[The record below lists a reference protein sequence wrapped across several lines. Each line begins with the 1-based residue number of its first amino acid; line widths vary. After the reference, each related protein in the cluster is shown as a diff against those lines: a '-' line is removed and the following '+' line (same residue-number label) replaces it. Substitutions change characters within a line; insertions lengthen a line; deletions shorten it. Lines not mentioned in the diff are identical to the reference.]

1 MIRQLR
7 YVNALFNRLFFSFF
21 AFSVPVLANSAAE
34 TDWRLSSKPGQCQ
47 GEYIDGL
54 IRTGIAE
61 NIDNDQSIRASSDSA
76 LHVTDHSTTLTGN
89 VSVQQGSQLLN
100 GDFFTM
106 DAQTESYTVEGNVQ
120 LRQKGLLIQGA
131 RVEGNFYSGSAA
143 IDSASFLLHDSHL
156 RGTATSLGKD
166 ERDTLTITE
175 GEFTTCEPD
184 SNTWAIRGKEI
195 ELISSEGYGVARH
208 VTLRIK
214 DVPVAY
220 SPYFR
225 FPIDDSRQSGFL
237 WLAVGQDSDG
247 GTDVAIPYYFNIS
260 PNLDAT
266 YTLRSIWKRGI
277 MHEGELRYLNNYGEN
292 LVAGTFLPSDDQYDE
307 RDQITPANVSGFDK
321 QDRWLGH
328 FSHKGRTGPWSSS
341 VNYTSVSDIDY
352 LDDLGGFTNTNS
364 NFDNALDTANS
375 PALLRTGAI
384 TYTTESWRSNL
395 ELRSFQQQNQ
405 IQRKQYEILPRLT
418 VAGSKS
424 FGLIKSSALLQATVF
439 EKSADIEPEGS
450 RVVADVSTSAPFHNS
465 WGYIT
470 PRLRYIHR
478 SYNLDNE
485 LPGSRDDAIINTGL
499 ASLDM
504 GLTFERRTS
513 IGNKGFH
520 QTLEPR
526 LYYLYAEDKFQDDL
540 PVFDSLIITPS
551 YDGLFRQNRYA
562 GYDRVGDAN
571 QIALG
576 ITTRYLDET
585 TGAQRLSFSAG
596 QIFYMDDRTVNDA
609 DFIGNNPLDDTSP
622 VFISLEAQ
630 AKRLGLRA
638 SYEHDTENNRSNR
651 GSIALRY
658 ISDSDAIFNFSYSMV
673 DKLQQRTL
681 RYREETDLSFR
692 WPLGRTNA
700 WSLVGRWNYG
710 WDEGQTIESLFG
722 VEYNDC
728 CWKTRVVFR
737 RNLKEPRIIA
747 ISAPG
752 SATEFVKDR
761 RADSGIYFE
770 FQLKGLASLGGRLDN
785 LLHNSIPGYN
795 PGR

>member
-1 MIRQLR
+1 MIRQFR
-7 YVNALFNRLFFSFF
+7 YIATLLYSVF
-21 AFSVPVLANSAAE
+21 ACSVPALADSAAE
-34 TDWRLSSKPGQCQ
+34 VDWRTSSNPGQCQ
-47 GEYIDGL
+47 GQYVDG
-54 IRTGIAE
+54 
-61 NIDNDQSIRASSDSA
+61 SINPSTNEHSDSA
-76 LHVTDHSTTLTGN
+76 LPIRASAGSALHVEDHSTTLTGN
-89 VSVQQGSQLLN
+89 VSVSHGSQQLR

-106 DAQTESYTVEGNVQ
+106 DAQTESYTVEGNAQ
-120 LRQKGLLIQGA
+120 LRQKGLLVKGA
-131 RVEGNFYSGSAA
+131 RVEGNFYNDIAA

-156 RGTATSLGKD
+156 RGTAATLTKD
-166 ERDTLTITE
+166 EQETLTITE

-184 SNTWAIRGKEI
+184 SNTWAIQGKEI
-195 ELISSEGYGVARH
+195 ELIKAEGYGIARH

-214 DVPVAY
+214 DVPIAY

-237 WLAVGQDSDG
+237 WPAMGHDSDG
-247 GTDVAIPYYFNIS
+247 GTDVAVPYYFNLK

-266 YTLRSIWKRGI
+266 YTLRSIWKRGV
-277 MHEGELRYLNNYGEN
+277 MHEGELRYRNNYGEN
-292 LVAGTFLPSDDQYDE
+292 LLAGTFLPSDDEYDD
-307 RDQITPANVSGFDK
+307 RDRITAENISGFDK

-328 FSHKGRTGPWSSS
+328 FSHKGRSGPWSSS
-341 VNYTSVSDIDY
+341 ANYTSVSDIDY
-352 LDDLGGFTNTNS
+352 LDDLGGFTNANS
-364 NFDNALDTANS
+364 DFDNSLETASN
-375 PALLRTGAI
+375 PALLRTGAVSYA
-384 TYTTESWRSNL
+384 TKSWRSTL
-395 ELRSFQQQNQ
+395 ELRSFQEQNQ

-418 VAGSKS
+418 VAGAKS
-424 FGLIKSSALLQATVF
+424 FGLVNTSAVLQATVF
-439 EKSADIEPEGS
+439 EKSSDIVPDGS
-450 RVVADVSTSAPFHNS
+450 RVVADVSTDAPFHNG

-470 PRLRYIHR
+470 PGLRYIHR
-478 SYNLDNE
+478 SYSLNNE
-485 LPGSRDDAIINTGL
+485 RPGARDDATINTGI

-504 GLTFERRTS
+504 GLIFERRTS
-513 IGNKGFH
+513 VWNRDFH

-526 LYYLYAEDKFQDDL
+526 LYYLYAEEEFQDDL
-540 PVFDSLIITPS
+540 PLFDSLVTTPS
-551 YDGLFRQNRYA
+551 YDGMFRQNRYA

-576 ITTRYLDET
+576 ITTRYLSET
-585 TGAQRLSFSAG
+585 TGAQLLAISAG
-596 QIFYMDDRTVNDA
+596 QIFYMEDRTVNDA
-609 DFIGNNPLDDTSP
+609 DFIGNNPRDDTSP

-658 ISDSDAIFNFSYSMV
+658 ISDNDAIFNLSYSMV
-673 DKLQQRTL
+673 DQLQQRTL

-692 WPLGRTNA
+692 WPLGRSNA
-700 WSLVGRWNYG
+700 WNLVGRWNYG

-728 CWKTRVVFR
+728 CWKTRIVFR

-747 ISAPG
+747 VSQPG
-752 SATEFVKDR
+752 SAPQFFRDR
-761 RADSGIYFE
+761 RADKGIYFE